1 MSAIEVIEEI
11 KKLPSDE
18 QKKVLAFLQSQANE
32 SEVGEVDS
40 NFKSMAAEMF
50 DKNQDLFRN
59 LGK

>member
-1 MSAIEVIEEI
+1 MIEEI